1 MSDGGGE
8 SGSKHQQPHTK
19 RKFSGD
25 DFSQAIAKVAVAQ
38 ICERVG
44 FQTFQQS
51 ALGTLADIAVRYIH
65 SVGKAANF
73 YANLSGRAE
82 GNAFDI
88 FRGLEDLGL
97 DQGFSG
103 ASDINHCLAGS
114 GIVRELIQYAND
126 ATDVQFAYA
135 IPHFPIVKDRKP
147 KSSFFQIG
155 EEPPIEDI
163 PAWLPPFPDPQTY
176 FESPSQNDRAG
187 DSHTEKIELG
197 RQQRKMEMS
206 MVNLQHRFSGDG
218 PQGPSS
224 FVHGDSSKEKKG
236 VESNPFLSAPL
247 HFEEKEVSSVVLP
260 AKLSKEVA
268 LQNPVAEKHVVGNH
282 ISVTETFAPA
292 LEAMKIRFC
301 ESREEQKSIQL
312 DQRPPVQFKIG
323 VGKKSLVKPLKSS
336 PQNMDGGKFD
346 SWICKENEKDEKKGR
361 PEEILKD
368 SMENSRELAQM

>member
-51 ALGTLADIAVRYIH
+51 ALGKLADIAVRYIN

-82 GNAFDI
+82 GNVFDV
-88 FRGLEDLGL
+88 FQGLEDLGL

-103 ASDINHCLAGS
+103 ASDINHCLASS
-114 GIVRELIQYAND
+114 GIVRELIQYANE
-126 ATDVQFAYA
+126 ATDVPFAYA
-135 IPHFPIVKDRKP
+135 IPHFPVVKDRKP
-147 KSSFFQIG
+147 KSSFLQIG

-163 PAWLPPFPDPQTY
+163 PAWLPAFPDPQTY
-176 FESPSQNDRAG
+176 FESPSQNERAS
-187 DSHTEKIELG
+187 DSYTEKIELG
-197 RQQRKMEMS
+197 KQQRKMEMS
-206 MVNLQHRFSGDG
+206 MVNLQRQFSES
-218 PQGPSS
+218 GPSS
-224 FVHGDSSKEKKG
+224 FVHGDSSKEKKT

-268 LQNPVAEKHVVGNH
+268 LQNPVAKKHVVDNH
-282 ISVTETFAPA
+282 ISVMETFAPA
-292 LEAMKIRFC
+292 LEAMKNRFC
-301 ESREEQKSIQL
+301 ESREEQKNIQL
-312 DQRPPVQFKIG
+312 DQRPLVQFKIG

-336 PQNMDGGKFD
+336 PQNMDGGKIDPWF
-346 SWICKENEKDEKKGR
+346 CKENENDERKGD
-361 PEEILKD
+361 LKIF
-368 SMENSRELAQM
+368 

>member
-51 ALGTLADIAVRYIH
+51 ALGKLADIAVRYIN

-82 GNAFDI
+82 G
-88 FRGLEDLGL
+88 
-97 DQGFSG
+97 
-103 ASDINHCLAGS
+103 
-114 GIVRELIQYAND
+114 IVRELIQYANE
-126 ATDVQFAYA
+126 ATDVPFAYA
-135 IPHFPIVKDRKP
+135 IPHFPVVKDRKP
-147 KSSFFQIG
+147 KSSFLQIG

-163 PAWLPPFPDPQTY
+163 PAWLPAFPDPQTY
-176 FESPSQNDRAG
+176 FESPSQNERAS
-187 DSHTEKIELG
+187 DSYTEKIELG
-197 RQQRKMEMS
+197 KQQRKMEMS
-206 MVNLQHRFSGDG
+206 MVNLQRQFSES
-218 PQGPSS
+218 GPSS
-224 FVHGDSSKEKKG
+224 FVHGDSSKEKKT

-268 LQNPVAEKHVVGNH
+268 LQNPVAKKHVVDNH
-282 ISVTETFAPA
+282 ISVMETFAPA
-292 LEAMKIRFC
+292 LEAMKNRFC
-301 ESREEQKSIQL
+301 ESTEEQKNIQL

-336 PQNMDGGKFD
+336 PQNMDGGKIDPWF
-346 SWICKENEKDEKKGR
+346 CKENENDERKGD
-361 PEEILKD
+361 LKIF
-368 SMENSRELAQM
+368 